1 MIVILKSKL
10 IASGKK
16 QLSIK
21 SSTWQTCVQV
31 DALSSFYFMRLSS
44 IALFDGGLW
53 AYRSVR
59 CRTSSLASRHEVY
72 IPGGHDELSTLSR
85 RGGWVA
91 WPLGTIVPGR
101 IFLPPNRAA
110 SLGRWRTQIDSTLP
124 VTLIN
129 PV

>member
-44 IALFDGGLW
+44 IALFDAGLW
-53 AYRSVR
+53 ARRSAR
-59 CRTSSLASRHEVY
+59 CRTSSLEPRHEVY
-72 IPGGHDELSTLSR
+72 IPGCHDELSTLSR
-85 RGGWVA
+85 RGGRGA
-91 WPLGTIVPGR
+91 WSIGRIAPGR
-101 IFLPPNRAA
+101 ISSATESSGLAGSVAHADR
-110 SLGRWRTQIDSTLP
+110 
-124 VTLIN
+124 
-129 PV
+129 